1 MHPNEPGLYPNEKQ
15 KYPDR
20 FECPANASLI
30 LDTGLQYLRPNQ
42 RSDHAA
48 ILVPHLGRWTTNT
61 RALGEIYMFGGVGYG
76 VEQKQTTDHTF
87 PSVVLDDTWL
97 RCADC
102 RTTAIIKVIVVSF
115 CQCHRGY
122 YGADC

>member
-1 MHPNEPGLYPNEKQ
+1 MGNGSVLIPQKRRRAPGWDGCRDTCFGVHPNEPGLYPGERQ

-20 FECPANASLI
+20 FECPSNASLI

-61 RALGEIYMFGGVGYG
+61 RALGEIYMFWWGR
-76 VEQKQTTDHTF
+76 
-87 PSVVLDDTWL
+87 LW
-97 RCADC
+97 C
-102 RTTAIIKVIVVSF
+102 RAEANDGSYLPI
-115 CQCHRGY
+115 RG
-122 YGADC
+122 AR